1 MADQLCKLKSTIEIF
16 IYTTEHFMQLGFNLD
31 VSYNNDVDADLFKTI
46 TEVILTFLQ
55 VDSHDNI

>member
-1 MADQLCKLKSTIEIF
+1 ML
-16 IYTTEHFMQLGFNLD
+16 
-31 VSYNNDVDADLFKTI
+31 SYNNDVDADLFETI